1 MHRGRFAPS
10 PTGQLHLGSAAA
22 ALFCAAAARR
32 SGGKLVLRIEDIDIP
47 RVLDGAEISIERD
60 LAWLGIVFDE
70 SPASGGPAAP
80 YRQSERLG
88 LYEEALSVLVRAG
101 HVYLC
106 DCSRAEVARVASAP
120 HLGEEGLLYPGT
132 CRDRG
137 MVDRAFKR
145 PPAYR
150 LRAPSGTI
158 GYFDRAEGSV
168 VVDTRIVGDFVLRRG
183 DGVFSYQFATL
194 VDDLTMDVTE
204 VVRGRD
210 LVSSAPRQALLANLL
225 DREPPMYAH
234 VPLLTGPDGSRLAK
248 RDGAVTIAGQRE
260 RGTDP
265 RNLVRAIAEAYGH
278 KLTSPT
284 EPLAELAKKFDAKS
298 FPGESVDVRHVIDF
312 L

>member
-1 MHRGRFAPS
+1 M
-10 PTGQLHLGSAAA
+10 
-22 ALFCAAAARR
+22 
-32 SGGKLVLRIEDIDIP
+32 LRIEDIDTP
-47 RVLDGAEISIERD
+47 RVLDGAELQIERD

-70 SPASGGPAAP
+70 SPALGGPAAP

-88 LYEEALSVLVRAG
+88 LYEEALSVLVREG

-106 DCSRAEVARVASAP
+106 DCSRADVARVASAP
-120 HLGEEGLLYPGT
+120 HLGEEGVLYPGT

-137 MVDRAFKR
+137 MADRAFKR

-158 GYFDRAEGSV
+158 AYVDGAEGSV
-168 VVDTRIVGDFVLRRG
+168 VVDTCVVGDFVLRRG
-183 DGVFSYQFATL
+183 DGVFSYQLATL
-194 VDDLTMDVTE
+194 VDDLTMEVTE

-225 DREPPMYAH
+225 GREPPVYAH

-260 RGTDP
+260 RGIDP
-265 RNLVRAIAEAYGH
+265 RALVRAIAEAYGQ
-278 KLTSPT
+278 KLSSPS
-284 EPLAELAKKFDAKS
+284 EPLEELAKKFDAKS
-298 FPGESVDVRHVIDF
+298 FPGESVDVRRVIDF